1 MDSSPTDESQA
12 LTDSTYWKNFWDV
25 SGVHI
30 RPSRGGVR
38 DHVRESLMSAV
49 GSVVEPSSRWIE
61 IGCASSSFLLD
72 VPTQLDAELDG
83 VDISAAA
90 LRTTADDLAK
100 LGVKPRLSCHD
111 FATPDPEEVKSYDGV
126 LSFGFVEH
134 FADIASTLVSMAG
147 YVRPGGRIV
156 TVVPNM
162 AGLNGFLQLGL
173 SSDTFL
179 THHVITPPILRQEM
193 ERAGLSVERCEP
205 LMSFNTGVVNLGE
218 RRSRKSGRAL
228 EAVLVGTSR
237 AVWAAER
244 LVGRDLAPRLW
255 RAPYI
260 ISVGR
265 VA

>member
-1 MDSSPTDESQA
+1 
-12 LTDSTYWKNFWDV
+12 V
-25 SGVHI
+25 SEIGK
-30 RPSRGGVR
+30 
-38 DHVRESLMSAV
+38 
-49 GSVVEPSSRWIE
+49 VVKPASRWIE

-72 VPTQLDAELDG
+72 VPTMLDAELDG
-83 VDISAAA
+83 VDISADALKTTAEDLAA
-90 LRTTADDLAK
+90 L
-100 LGVKPRLSCHD
+100 GVAPRLSCHD
-111 FATPDPEEVKSYDGV
+111 FATPDPDERNTYDGV

-134 FADIASTLVSMAG
+134 FADIAATLRSMSL
-147 YVRPGGRIV
+147 YVRPGGSIV

-173 SSDTFL
+173 SRDTFL

-218 RRSRKSGRAL
+218 RRSRASGRAM
-228 EAVLVGTSR
+228 EAALVGMSR
-237 AVWAAER
+237 TVWAAER
-244 LVGRDLAPRLW
+244 LFGKDLTPRLW

-265 VA
+265 AA